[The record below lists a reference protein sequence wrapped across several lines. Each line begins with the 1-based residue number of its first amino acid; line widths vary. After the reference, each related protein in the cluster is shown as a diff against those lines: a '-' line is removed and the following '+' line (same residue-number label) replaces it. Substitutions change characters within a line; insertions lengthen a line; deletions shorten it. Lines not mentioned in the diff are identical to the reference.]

1 MINAVNVPVQTVA
14 VNSNV
19 LFQSTRIRTGCSARH
34 EQGSGRFVAL
44 KPGVY
49 QVTYG
54 GNVSIPTDGTV
65 APIILDLLQ
74 DGEAIAGGRV
84 IVTPTVV
91 DAPATFSR
99 TVLVKVF
106 CDCCVSLSV
115 RNSGTTEINVQDASF
130 VITRE
135 C

>member
-1 MINAVNVPVQTVA
+1 MINAVNVPVQSVA
-14 VNSNV
+14 INSDV
-19 LFQSTRIRTGCSARH
+19 LFQNTRIRTGCSVRH

-49 QVTYG
+49 EVTYS
-54 GNVSIPTDGTV
+54 GNVSVPTV
-65 APIILDLLQ
+65 SQVVLDLVQ
-74 DGEAIAGGRV
+74 DGEVVAGSKV
-84 IVTPTVV
+84 ILTPPAANTPT
-91 DAPATFSR
+91 TFSR
-99 TVLVKVF
+99 TVLVRVF

-115 RNSGTTEINVQDASF
+115 RNSGTTAINIQDASF

>member
-1 MINAVNVPVQTVA
+1 MINAVSVPVQTVA
-14 VNSNV
+14 VNSDV
-19 LFQSTRIRTGCSARH
+19 LFQNTRIRTGCSVRH

-49 QVTYG
+49 EVTYS
-54 GNVSIPTDGTV
+54 GNVSIPTGGAV

-74 DGEAIAGGRV
+74 DGEVVAGSRV
-84 IVTPTVV
+84 LLTPTAV
-91 DAPATFSR
+91 ATPTTISR
-99 TVLVKVF
+99 TVLVRVY
-106 CDCCVSLSV
+106 CDCCISLSV
-115 RNSGTTEINVQDASF
+115 RNSGTTAINIQDASF

>member
-1 MINAVNVPVQTVA
+1 MINAVSVPVQTVA

-19 LFQSTRIRTGCSARH
+19 LFQNTRIRTGCSVRH

-49 QVTYG
+49 EVTYS
-54 GNVSIPTDGTV
+54 GNVSIPTGGVV

-74 DGEAIAGGRV
+74 DGEVVAGSRV
-84 IVTPTVV
+84 LLTPAAVDTPT
-91 DAPATFSR
+91 TISR
-99 TVLVKVF
+99 TVLVRVY

-115 RNSGTTEINVQDASF
+115 RNSGTTSINIQDASF

>member
-1 MINAVNVPVQTVA
+1 MIDAVNVPVQAVA

-19 LFQSTRIRTGCSARH
+19 LFQSTRICTGCSVRH

-49 QVTYG
+49 EVTYS
-54 GNVSIPTDGTV
+54 GNVSVPTV
-65 APIILDLLQ
+65 SQVILDLIQ
-74 DGEAIAGGRV
+74 DGEPVAGSRV
-84 IVTPTVV
+84 ILTPSAADTPT
-91 DAPATFSR
+91 TFSR
-99 TVLVKVF
+99 TVLIRVF

-115 RNSGTTEINVQDASF
+115 RNSGTTSINIQDANF